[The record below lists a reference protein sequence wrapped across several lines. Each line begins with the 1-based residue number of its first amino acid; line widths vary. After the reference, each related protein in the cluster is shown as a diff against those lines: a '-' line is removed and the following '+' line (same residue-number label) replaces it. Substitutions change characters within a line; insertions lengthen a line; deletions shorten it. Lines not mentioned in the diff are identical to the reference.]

1 MESVKEK
8 CDIVKDLL
16 FSYDD
21 GVLSVTSK
29 ELVEEHLKTCESCRK
44 VLEDIKLENEKKVAT
59 KEVDI
64 FKSIRKKLSKKNGII
79 FVSLLFLFCIIVL
92 NIWVF
97 KNYNEIASTMEIYL
111 REDITEEQI
120 ENIKNKI
127 IENSDNLE
135 LEYVSKEKALE
146 RFKENFK
153 GKQDML
159 SQYNHQNNPLLA
171 SIEIKTNTKIQT
183 VVESIQ
189 NMPGIEQIKTHIHYN
204 PYELFLL
211 QICKN

>member
-16 FSYDD
+16 FSYYD

-29 ELVEEHLKTCESCRK
+29 ALVEEHLKNCESCRK

-64 FKSIRKKLSKKNGII
+64 FKSIRKKLSKKNSII

-92 NIWVF
+92 NILVF

-153 GKQDML
+153 DKQDML

-183 VVESIQ
+183 IVESIQ

>member
-16 FSYDD
+16 FSYYD

-29 ELVEEHLKTCESCRK
+29 ALVEEHLKNCESCRK

-64 FKSIRKKLSKKNGII
+64 FKSIRKKLSKKNSII

-92 NIWVF
+92 NILVF

-153 GKQDML
+153 DKQDML

-183 VVESIQ
+183 IVKSIQ

-211 QICKN
+211 RVCKN

>member
-16 FSYDD
+16 FSYYD

-29 ELVEEHLKTCESCRK
+29 ALVEEHLKNCESCRK

-64 FKSIRKKLSKKNGII
+64 FKSIRKKLSKKNSII

-92 NIWVF
+92 NILVF

-127 IENSDNLE
+127 IENSGNLE

-153 GKQDML
+153 DKQDML

-183 VVESIQ
+183 IVESIQ

>member
-16 FSYDD
+16 FSYYD

-29 ELVEEHLKTCESCRK
+29 ALVEEHLKTCESCRK

-92 NIWVF
+92 NILVF

-146 RFKENFK
+146 RFKENFED
-153 GKQDML
+153 KQDML